1 MLHLNKIR
9 LYDHYKKGCKMF
21 VTLKVNN
28 YRPETLPVM
37 RNIETEKCRVG
48 NRRGLKSQKLVDEVK
63 QPRL

>member
-1 MLHLNKIR
+1 
-9 LYDHYKKGCKMF
+9 MF